1 MTVYKSRSPS
11 KYKSQKYIKSKKIVM
26 VAVARRVRRQVTCL
40 GHFILDDRQERRKKC
55 CRLYKENTTTKSTC
69 NTGTRKEA

>member
-26 VAVARRVRRQVTCL
+26 IAVARQVRRQVTCL
-40 GHFILDDRQERRKKC
+40 GHFILYDDE
-55 CRLYKENTTTKSTC
+55 TTTAGEVDCTGRRYATNST
-69 NTGTRKEA
+69 